1 LIQLFLIT
9 FWVFH
14 AGCGDS
20 PRPQPATTA
29 QRIISLSPSATEIIY
44 GVGAF
49 DHVVAVSNYC
59 TYPPGVERL
68 PRVGGWNNMNLEQV
82 VSLQP
87 GLVIMADAQSTFVED
102 RLKAI
107 GLNTLV
113 IRGQSLNDA
122 LSAIEEVGRAVGREK
137 EGKELAQQT
146 RKALDEV
153 RAQTRSMP
161 KRRVL
166 CIVDRVPGTLR
177 DLYTAAEGSF
187 LAQLVEIAGGESIA
201 PKASA
206 NYGKITKEAVLAL
219 NPDVIIDMVQGAQ
232 GRMAENSALVWQEL
246 ATVRAVRE
254 GRIYPIRDPSV
265 LHPSQFVSDTARKFA
280 AIIHPEVFGH
290 DGQR

>member
-1 LIQLFLIT
+1 MLAAACG
-9 FWVFH
+9 H
-14 AGCGDS
+14 A
-20 PRPQPATTA
+20 PPHPVTTAPA

-49 DHVVAVSNYC
+49 DRVVAVSNYC
-59 TYPPGVERL
+59 AYPPEVERL

-87 GLVIMADAQSTFVED
+87 GLVIMADAQATFVED
-102 RLKAI
+102 RLKGV

-113 IRGQSLNDA
+113 VRGQSLNDA
-122 LSAIEEVGRAVGREK
+122 LSAIEEIGRAVGHEK
-137 EGKELAQQT
+137 EGRELAEQT
-146 RKALDEV
+146 RRALDEV

-187 LAQLVEIAGGESIA
+187 LAQLVEIAGGQSIA

-206 NYGKITKEAVLAL
+206 AYGKITKEAVLAL
-219 NPDVIIDMVQGAQ
+219 DPDVIIDMVQGAQ
-232 GRMAENSALVWQEL
+232 GRMGENSALVWQEL
-246 ATVRAVRE
+246 SAVRAVRE
-254 GRIYPIRDPSV
+254 GRIHPIRDPSV
-265 LHPSQFVSDTARKFA
+265 LHPSQFVSNTARRFA
-280 AIIHPEVFGH
+280 AIIHPEAFGH
-290 DGQR
+290 DSQR